1 MKEQVNTQNV
11 FLLEMNGRIEEQKLE
26 VQRRSDKTDGL
37 SFKWLRPQCEP
48 IQRPWEDIIKLDRDS
63 KIIRLSSIIVDVYAV
78 HGYDFI

>member
-1 MKEQVNTQNV
+1 MDEIESVLIHTRRSARLIEPLAMKEQVNTQNV

-48 IQRPWEDIIKLDRDS
+48 IQRP
-63 KIIRLSSIIVDVYAV
+63 
-78 HGYDFI
+78 